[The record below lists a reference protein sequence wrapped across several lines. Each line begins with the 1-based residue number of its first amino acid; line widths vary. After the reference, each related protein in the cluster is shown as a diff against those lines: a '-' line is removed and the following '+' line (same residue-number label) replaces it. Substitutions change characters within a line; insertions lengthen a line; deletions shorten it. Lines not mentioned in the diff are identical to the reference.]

1 MSRRSIIHHIEQMLG
16 IESAMPDV
24 KLWVTGF
31 MLSFILFGVLIPIE
45 IAKGPVSGGLATI
58 GFGILASLCC
68 GGIFFVVQ
76 GIYWRAARP
85 RKELLLAVAVL
96 SYSLLIWLFAGLYIL
111 ISRANEKAFY
121 YSAGEVHRGPFDVT
135 TSVYF
140 SVATIATVGYGD
152 IVPVSSLARW
162 VVIGEITVGAAYT
175 IYIFGA
181 LVSLLFSE
189 ERGRNAP
196 PAPPSE
202 G

>member
-1 MSRRSIIHHIEQMLG
+1 MPRRSITRRIEEMLG
-16 IESAMPDV
+16 IEYAMPDV
-24 KLWVTGF
+24 KLWVFGIIW
-31 MLSFILFGVLIPIE
+31 SFIALGLVTPIA
-45 IAKGPVSGGLATI
+45 IAEGTLTGGLATF
-58 GFGILASLCC
+58 GFGSLASLGC
-68 GGIFFVVQ
+68 GGVFFVVQ
-76 GIYWRAARP
+76 RIYWRAAAP
-85 RKELLLAVAVL
+85 RKGLLLVVAGV

-121 YSAGEVHRGPFDVT
+121 YSVGEVHRGPFDVT

-162 VVIGEITVGAAYT
+162 LVIGEIAVGAAYT

-189 ERGRNAP
+189 ERERNAP
-196 PAPPSE
+196 PVPPS
-202 G
+202 GV